1 MAASLVT
8 SRFSLAISLVAALLA
23 AILLHSFRVES
34 AQTPESA
41 RSPKHP
47 RVSADLVAAEPLPAV
62 APATKEPHGPP
73 PTYRSDPR
81 SAGSPLA
88 VELNAVTGDVTHD
101 VETLH
106 ALLQQYLRHLH
117 RRQGLPIG
125 NDSDLARALTGH
137 NPMHLVVIPPNHP
150 AITSDGHLR
159 DRWGTP
165 YFIHPRGNN
174 AFEIRSAGPDRKL
187 FTNDDAITNPPRE
200 ETDSE
205 SVAVP

>member
-1 MAASLVT
+1 M
-8 SRFSLAISLVAALLA
+8 
-23 AILLHSFRVES
+23 HS
-34 AQTPESA
+34 
-41 RSPKHP
+41 
-47 RVSADLVAAEPLPAV
+47 RVSTDIAAPDPLPAV
-62 APATKEPHGPP
+62 APVAKEPHGPP
-73 PTYRSDPR
+73 SNDRADPR
-81 SAGSPLA
+81 TAGSPLA
-88 VELNAVTGDVTHD
+88 VELNAGTSEVTHD

-106 ALLQQYLRHLH
+106 ALLRQYLRHLH

-137 NPMHLVVIPPNHP
+137 NPMRLVVIPRNHP

-187 FTNDDAITNPPRE
+187 FTNDDAIANPPRE

-205 SVAVP
+205 NSAAP

>member
-1 MAASLVT
+1 M
-8 SRFSLAISLVAALLA
+8 
-23 AILLHSFRVES
+23 HS
-34 AQTPESA
+34 
-41 RSPKHP
+41 
-47 RVSADLVAAEPLPAV
+47 RVSADIAAADPPPPIAPAAE
-62 APATKEPHGPP
+62 EPHGPP
-73 PTYRSDPR
+73 PTDRLDSR

-88 VELNAVTGDVTHD
+88 GELNATTGDAMHD

-106 ALLQQYLRHLH
+106 GLLRQYLRHLH

-150 AITSDGHLR
+150 AITADGHLR

-187 FTNDDAITNPPRE
+187 FTNDDAIANPPRE
-200 ETDSE
+200 EIDSE
-205 SVAVP
+205 GVAAP